1 MYRTWYGKNNRYMP
15 GKETL
20 KIGADYDK
28 MEKLIKCHMHVH
40 YHIKRFF
47 EKEKTS
53 SRNGKAIHCFFF
65 EW

>member
-1 MYRTWYGKNNRYMP
+1 MP

-20 KIGADYDK
+20 KIGADRDK
-28 MEKLIKCHMHVH
+28 MEKLIKYHIHVH

-53 SRNGKAIHCFFF
+53 SSNGYIIRFF
-65 EW
+65 

>member
-1 MYRTWYGKNNRYMP
+1 MP

-20 KIGADYDK
+20 KIGADRDK
-28 MEKLIKCHMHVH
+28 MEKLIKYHIHVH

-53 SRNGKAIHCFFF
+53 SSNGKAIHCFFF
-65 EW
+65 EL